1 MTTSPFQPLTQ
12 LSKQKL
18 ISTSNLNLLLNR
30 WSHKD
35 SKPAPK
41 GEPVLKAGSIAYKK
55 LTIGVP
61 KEMWTNERR
70 VALTP
75 IAVQTLIKKGIS
87 VRIESKAGSE
97 AEFLDSDYESVG
109 AKIADRKAIFESDV
123 ILKVRQPLDEEL
135 ALFKNNS
142 TLISF
147 LYPAQNQKLIE
158 QLSAK
163 QLNVFAMDC
172 IPRISRAQV
181 FDALSSMANI
191 AGYLWLG
198 FYFYFE
204 IDFYFHN

>member
-1 MTTSPFQPLTQ
+1 
-12 LSKQKL
+12 
-18 ISTSNLNLLLNR
+18 
-30 WSHKD
+30 
-35 SKPAPK
+35 
-41 GEPVLKAGSIAYKK
+41 
-55 LTIGVP
+55 
-61 KEMWTNERR
+61 MWTKERR

-87 VRIESKAGSE
+87 VRIESNAGSE
-97 AEFLDSDYESVG
+97 AKFLDSDYESVG
-109 AKIADRKAIFESDV
+109 AKIVDRKAIFESDV

-135 ALFKNNS
+135 ALFRNNS

-147 LYPAQNQKLIE
+147 LYPAQNQKLID

-191 AGYLWLG
+191 AGYL
-198 FYFYFE
+198 
-204 IDFYFHN
+204 

>member
-1 MTTSPFQPLTQ
+1 MLYLLLKTSLTTSPLQPLTQ

-41 GEPVLKAGSIAYKK
+41 GEPVLKPGSIAYKN

-61 KEMWTNERR
+61 KEMWTKERR

-87 VRIESKAGSE
+87 VRIESNAGSE
-97 AEFLDSDYESVG
+97 AKFLDSDYESVG
-109 AKIADRKAIFESDV
+109 AKIVDRKAIFESDV

-135 ALFKNNS
+135 ALFRNNS

-147 LYPAQNQKLIE
+147 LYPAQNQKLID
-158 QLSAK
+158 QLSTK

-191 AGYLWLG
+191 AGYL
-198 FYFYFE
+198 
-204 IDFYFHN
+204 